1 MKAQQLAKT
10 GRLSSIRYD
19 NMDIE
24 LLTVCYSSLEPQ
36 RSVAETTK
44 CLGLAKDR
52 TQTYEVRLA
61 PLRSVHREATAAKS
75 DDKERETKSPQ
86 SC

>member
-36 RSVAETTK
+36 RS
-44 CLGLAKDR
+44 AKDR